1 MGPTGKILFIM
12 YVCIHWA
19 ANTPST
25 KVGVTTDK
33 KMVFWP
39 KQPFPREFLHVRF

>member
-19 ANTPST
+19 TNTPST

-33 KMVFWP
+33 KNG
-39 KQPFPREFLHVRF
+39 FLAKTAVSP